1 MVHNGI
7 EYRDMQ
13 LIAESYDITADTFG
27 IKDDK
32 YEGYLVDKV
41 LDKTRMK
48 GTGKWTIQQAAEYLS
63 VAVQLQHLWIPGF
76 SVDSKKN
83 EFRLPDDILGNQR
96 IDKAK
101 LIEDVR
107 FAQGMNLIRAMS
119 IEMRWELKLGELAR
133 IPEGACIICVIIL
146 DLINKACDRNP
157 ELTNRSIDPEFA
169 KEILD

>member
-13 LIAESYDITADTFG
+13 LIADSYDITADTFG

-63 VAVQLQHLWIPGF
+63 VAVQLQHLWFLSGLKEERIQAARVFQSGGF
-76 SVDSKKN
+76 G
-83 EFRLPDDILGNQR
+83 DILGNQR

-107 FAQGMNLIRAMS
+107 RA
-119 IEMRWELKLGELAR
+119 L
-133 IPEGACIICVIIL
+133 
-146 DLINKACDRNP
+146 
-157 ELTNRSIDPEFA
+157 
-169 KEILD
+169 